1 MRKKYR
7 MNFQIYFNKGDDA
20 DCGVV
25 FLLVGIVSYFRYVFL
40 ITNRVKM
47 K

>member
-7 MNFQIYFNKGDDA
+7 MNFQIYFKKGDDA

-25 FLLVGIVSYFRYVFL
+25 FFIGG
-40 ITNRVKM
+40 NRFIFQICFFYN
-47 K
+47 